1 MAGFRGT
8 ARWKTLSAYLRPI
21 LPPVC
26 HICGKPIDRAL
37 PARHRLS
44 WTLDHVIP
52 YKERPDLAF
61 EVWNLKPAH
70 WGCNSAKGA
79 GRARVSPKNS
89 RPWI

>member
-1 MAGFRGT
+1 MPGIRST
-8 ARWKTLSAYLRPI
+8 MRWKNLCAYLRPL
-21 LPPVC
+21 LPPIC

-52 YKERPDLAF
+52 IKEAPHLAF
-61 EVWNLKPAH
+61 VLSNLKPAH

-79 GRARVSPKNS
+79 GKSRVPAKNS